1 MAFTKEQMAE
11 NIKRLRS
18 CLVPYI
24 EMGLTDCWILS
35 ARVIF
40 TRLRHPPDFTVPVR
54 ADFCTTHSRFM
65 TACRGKSQRH
75 RYCGLIP
82 CRIQRMKA

>member
-11 NIKRLRS
+11 NIKRFEEL
-18 CLVPYI
+18 LVSDI
-24 EMGLTDCWILS
+24 ETVLTDCWILS

-54 ADFCTTHSRFM
+54 ADFCTPHSRFM
-65 TACRGKSQRH
+65 TACREKNQKH

-82 CRIQRMKA
+82 CRIQRMKV